1 MKRMLA
7 LTLVLGLC
15 LSLCGCNLWMD
26 GNYYSMHPHQDDHGQ
41 PLNESVTVSSY
52 VELKEALDEMIEN
65 GQQSSVIYMPGFQS
79 SQLNGYMQRLS
90 AALKYEN
97 AVAAYAVDQIQYD
110 IGTNS
115 GKPAIA
121 VDISYIHNRT
131 EILRIRK
138 VSDMDSAAMIVE
150 DAIDN
155 CESGIVVRTLAYE
168 EIDFSSVVQTYAE
181 EHPEACME
189 TPQVTVVTY
198 PQNGQDRIIELTF
211 TYQTNRDA
219 LRQMQNYVEPVFE
232 AAVLNVSG
240 EETQS
245 AKFALMYAFLMERS
259 EYQLETSITPAYSL
273 LRHGVGDSKAFATV
287 YAAMC
292 RRAGLDCRIVAG
304 TKEGNPWFWNVICED
319 GIYYHID
326 LLNPVNEGKF
336 FKLMPEDMQSYVW
349 DYSSYPIS
357 GTEQNQNEQ

>member
-7 LTLVLGLC
+7 LTFVLC
-15 LSLCGCNLWMD
+15 LCLTLCGCNLWMD
-26 GNYYSMHPHQDDHGQ
+26 GSYYSMQPHRDDHSQ
-41 PLNESVTVSSY
+41 QLNESATASSY
-52 VELKEALDEMIEN
+52 VELKEVLEELIEN

-90 AALKYEN
+90 AAIKYEN
-97 AVAAYAVDQIQYD
+97 AVAAYAVNEIQYD

-115 GKPAIA
+115 GKTAIA
-121 VDISYIHNRT
+121 VDISYIHNRS
-131 EILRIRK
+131 EILKIRK
-138 VSDMDSAAMIVE
+138 VSDMESAVQIVE
-150 DAIDN
+150 NALDN
-155 CESGIVVRTLAYE
+155 CESGTVVHALAYE
-168 EIDFSSVVQTYAE
+168 EVDFSSIVQNYVE
-181 EHPEACME
+181 EHPDVCME
-189 TPQVTVVTY
+189 TPQVTAVEY
-198 PQNGQDRIIELTF
+198 PQNGKNRIIELTF

-219 LRQMQNYVEPVFE
+219 LREMQKYVEPVFE

-240 EETQS
+240 EETQN
-245 AKFALMYAFLMERS
+245 AKFALMYAFLMERN

-326 LLNPVNEGKF
+326 LLSPVNEGKF
-336 FKLMPEDMQSYVW
+336 LKLMPENMQSYVW
-349 DYSSYPIS
+349 DYSTYPES
-357 GTEQNQNEQ
+357 GTEQSQND